1 MRQIILLVPN
11 NIKKQV
17 IKEARKKYYNLQIKF
32 MSLEEFIRKL
42 TFDYDNKTIYYLMK
56 KFNLKYDIAILYLNN
71 LLYIS
76 DKLDNE
82 KMNRLKEIK
91 KYLDDNNLL
100 IYSNHFRSYVLDKEI
115 YIYGYNYIN
124 KY

>member
-71 LLYIS
+71 LLYI
-76 DKLDNE
+76 
-82 KMNRLKEIK
+82 
-91 KYLDDNNLL
+91 NN
-100 IYSNHFRSYVLDKEI
+100 K
-115 YIYGYNYIN
+115 
-124 KY
+124 